1 MHRSAVAGERKPT
14 TGTKKV
20 LTPAGLDE
28 TLVLLE
34 SVVWQA
40 APFPKI
46 TRIMTPRNSAAG
58 SLTYSLIVRTV
69 RW

>member
-1 MHRSAVAGERKPT
+1 MVGDKSTAS
-14 TGTKKV
+14 TKKV

-58 SLTYSLIVRTV
+58 SLTYSLVV
-69 RW
+69 KMEHW